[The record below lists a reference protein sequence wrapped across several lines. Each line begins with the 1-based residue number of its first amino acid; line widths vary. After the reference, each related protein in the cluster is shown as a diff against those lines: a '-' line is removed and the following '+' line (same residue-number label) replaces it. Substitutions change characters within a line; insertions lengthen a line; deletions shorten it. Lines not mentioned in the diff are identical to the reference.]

1 MLNGRLSRLCAVLLV
16 VAGGSGAAVASD
28 VDLPSTPA
36 ARHAA
41 AWLEG
46 FNSGEAEAMRAMYEE
61 HLAAE
66 ALARRSME
74 DRLGRYEQSH
84 GRFGTLTPVRVV
96 EVTDDFVRL
105 VVKPGAEGLPYLQ
118 LDFDCEKN
126 APFGIERVALSP
138 VSSPEA
144 AGRRPP
150 ALAVAD
156 LPARFDAYLTEK
168 AQSDEFS
175 GVVLVAK
182 QGVSVFRKAYG
193 TAERR
198 FDVPNR
204 VDTRFNIGSIGKLI
218 TQMAVAQ
225 LAETG
230 KLRLEDKLARWLP
243 DWPRESAEKITI
255 EHLVMHRSGV
265 PDFLNEPY
273 LRERF
278 FQLDRSR
285 LRHNSDFLP
294 IFRDEP
300 LLFEPGTSERYS
312 NSGFVLLGEIV
323 GRASGEDYYDY
334 VRKHILEPAGMKN
347 SGYFEGD
354 DVTPNVATGYYPD
367 GNTDGALRAN
377 TILLWP
383 RGFAAGGPYATADDL
398 LRFEEALRGGK
409 LASPAWSRWVIG
421 GPNPGDAAGEEPMP
435 DGYVLAGGA
444 EGITARLSR
453 VGEWTLV
460 VLSNLDRRIM
470 SEVEDHLQELLA
482 AVDG

>member
-1 MLNGRLSRLCAVLLV
+1 MLNGRLSRMSAVLLL
-16 VAGGSGAAVASD
+16 VAGAAGAALASE

-36 ARHAA
+36 GRHVA
-41 AWLEG
+41 AWLEA
-46 FNSGEAEAMRAMYEE
+46 FNSGDTGAMRAMYEE

-84 GRFGTLTPVRVV
+84 GRFGALTPVRVV
-96 EVTDDFVRL
+96 EVTNDFVRL
-105 VVKPGAEGLPYLQ
+105 VVDPSVEGLPYLQ
-118 LDFDCEKN
+118 MDFECEEN

-144 AGRRPP
+144 AGRRPAP
-150 ALAVAD
+150 LAAAD

-168 AQSDEFS
+168 AKSDEFS

-182 QGVSVFRKAYG
+182 QGVPVFRKAYG
-193 TAERR
+193 SAERR

-218 TQMAVAQ
+218 TQMAIAQ
-225 LAETG
+225 LAEAG
-230 KLRLEDKLARWLP
+230 KLRLEDTLERWLP

-255 EHLVMHRSGV
+255 EHLVAHRSGV

-278 FQLDRSR
+278 FRTDRSG
-285 LRHNSDFLP
+285 LRHNRDFLP
-294 IFRDEP
+294 LFRDEP

-312 NSGFVLLGEIV
+312 NSGFVLLGEII
-323 GRASGEDYYDY
+323 GKASGEEYYDY
-334 VRKHILEPAGMKN
+334 VREHILEPAGMTE

-367 GNTDGALRAN
+367 RNAGGALRAN

-383 RGFAAGGPYATADDL
+383 RGFAAGGLYATADDL
-398 LRFEEALRGGK
+398 LRFEEALRGAK
-409 LASPAWSRWVIG
+409 LASPAWSRWVLG
-421 GPNPGDAAGEEPMP
+421 GPAPGDSAGEEPMP

-444 EGITARLSR
+444 EGITARLGR
-453 VGEWTLV
+453 VGGWTLV

-470 SEVEDHLQELLA
+470 SKVEDHLQELVA
-482 AVDG
+482 AVEG